1 MYVVGFSHEC
11 IGTTGVSTGYTTTSG
26 TSGYNMG
33 LRVCNSCGVGYAT
46 GTGHVCAQRCHLH
59 FSVLPCAWCRLPGEF
74 AKPIGN
80 TEVHGFGESDYRY
93 IPTITKTTVCEEC
106 GEYSEWTHA
115 CIEPDWKKELR
126 PYMSQQEEP
135 LANNID
141 EQQITLLDGM
151 RSARDAAYRYAQS
164 KHDRATLMRIQADAL
179 EAEGNEI
186 VSEINEGV
194 PAPESE

>member
-1 MYVVGFSHEC
+1 MLFRCARCDVEYNPELAIHYCSGVGS
-11 IGTTGVSTGYTTTSG
+11 VSTGYTATNS
-26 TSGYNMG
+26 TSGYNTD
-33 LRVCNSCGVGYAT
+33 LCVCSSCGLVYAT
-46 GTGHVCAQRCHLH
+46 GTGHICSLRCPLHL
-59 FSVLPCAWCRLPGEF
+59 STLPCAWCQHALL
-74 AKPIGN
+74 
-80 TEVHGFGESDYRY
+80 TDD
-93 IPTITKTTVCEEC
+93 TIINAL
-106 GEYSEWTHA
+106 Y
-115 CIEPDWKKELR
+115 
-126 PYMSQQEEP
+126 SQQEET

-141 EQQITLLDGM
+141 EQQITLLDNM